1 MQEEFKII
9 ETPKSADILIFE
21 RLFGT
26 TFLVQVY
33 SRPVLPDKN
42 LVSGIFKNFIGS
54 EKFDLHRCLIGKFS
68 VYSWKGIPVLQQ
80 FLFL

>member
-1 MQEEFKII
+1 MQEEFNII

-33 SRPVLPDKN
+33 SRPILPHEN
-42 LVSGIFKNFIGS
+42 LESGIF
-54 EKFDLHRCLIGKFS
+54 
-68 VYSWKGIPVLQQ
+68 
-80 FLFL
+80 

>member
-9 ETPKSADILIFE
+9 ETPKSADTLIFE

-33 SRPVLPDKN
+33 SKSILPHEN
-42 LVSGIFKNFIGS
+42 LVPGIF
-54 EKFDLHRCLIGKFS
+54 
-68 VYSWKGIPVLQQ
+68 
-80 FLFL
+80 